1 MPVSTQIQP
10 VVYQGNG
17 ATTVFAF
24 NYLFEESS
32 DLYCYIFDSTTMLIT
47 TLNNGTDYTVSG
59 AGVGSGGTVTTT
71 IAPTVTQKLAI
82 VRSLPLT
89 QNSSYDPNAA
99 IPTQQLTTDLDR
111 LVLIAQQLNNANA
124 FSLSPFDTSEFAP
137 LPAPAV
143 RANTLL
149 GFDGAGNPLVVA
161 PPGSVLVNGTPF
173 DQSQFALGFGSGTY
187 VATLNPPATAYVNGM
202 VISLYFNNA
211 NSTASP
217 TINLNGL
224 GAVPVLGSANTPL
237 LAGALVSGGLYNFIY
252 YNGTFYL
259 INQPP
264 FSNIGT
270 GQIIANLS
278 GSTGPATPTSLIAS
292 NNALNMAR
300 VDVAS
305 ATSTVLG
312 GAPSTYV
319 RITGTTTITSFDNVA
334 SGIVRNVLFGGSLTL
349 TYNATSLILPGG
361 GNIITQAGDVAV
373 FVSEGSGNWRCLD
386 YTTASGQALT
396 ASSSTPSIPV
406 RQTVLGGPV
415 DTNGLPTFFPSTSG
429 SLVLT
434 TQNVSSSAPLVCTSA
449 NGFNSTGAVNNLGSS
464 TSNLSWTAS
473 ASATNYLYATL
484 NTFFVITP
492 GSTTLAPVYQAGGTP
507 SVANGQF
514 TFLINSMTGYMG
526 NGSTAV
532 QANIVFIGECV
543 AGASS
548 ITSTVAYA
556 YQGLYDGAYTNT
568 LPTGGQTISAAHNIG
583 CVPRLRNYLIQC
595 ITIDAGYAVGD
606 EIINPT
612 NFNGTYVYPPTVST
626 STKTAYVVLQSGG
639 TSSSYISNRTTFASG
654 YATAANWKYKITCL
668 RGW

>member
-173 DQSQFALGFGSGTY
+173 DQSQFAVASGTGFFS
-187 VATLNPPATAYVNGM
+187 ATLTPPVTAYVNGM
-202 VISLYFNNA
+202 VVSLYFPSGNGL
-211 NSTASP
+211 SSP
-217 TINLNGL
+217 LLALNGL
-224 GAVPVLGSANTPL
+224 ASIPILSSTNTTL
-237 LAGALVSGGLYNFIY
+237 LAGAIVSGGLYTFIY
-252 YNGTFYL
+252 YNNAFYL
-259 INQPP
+259 INSSP
-264 FSNIGT
+264 FTNIAS
-270 GQIIANLS
+270 GQFIANLS
-278 GSTGPATPTSLIAS
+278 GSPAAATPNSLIAS

-300 VDVAS
+300 VIVAS
-305 ATSTVLG
+305 TTSVVLG
-312 GAPSTYV
+312 GASSTYV
-319 RITGTTTITSFDNVA
+319 QITGTTTITSFDNVA

-386 YTTASGQALT
+386 YTTFSGQALT

-464 TSNLSWTAS
+464 MSNLSWTAS

-484 NTFFVITP
+484 AGGVITP

-526 NGSTAV
+526 NGTTAP
-532 QANIVFIGECV
+532 QANIVFVGECV

-556 YQGLYDGAYTNT
+556 YQGLYDGAYTAT
-568 LPTGGQTISAAHNIG
+568 LPSGGQTFFVAHNIG
-583 CVPRLRNYLIQC
+583 CVPRQKTYLIQC
-595 ITIDAGYAVGD
+595 TTADAGYAVGD
-606 EIINPT
+606 EITNPC
-612 NFNGTYVYPPTVST
+612 NYNGTQVLTPTISA
-626 STKTAYVVLQSGG
+626 SIKTAYVVLQSGG
-639 TSSSYISNRTTFASG
+639 TTSAYIANRSTFVSG